1 MFFFFFK
8 KVIINSRIINF
19 IANIIDNYF
28 ILLKIIPFEK
38 FLRVNVWHVWILC
51 YRAVPHTGGGGE
63 NSFLEKTISH
73 IIRQKEFTLFSVWI
87 FIFTL

>member
-38 FLRVNVWHVWILC
+38 FLRVNV
-51 YRAVPHTGGGGE
+51 
-63 NSFLEKTISH
+63 
-73 IIRQKEFTLFSVWI
+73 
-87 FIFTL
+87 